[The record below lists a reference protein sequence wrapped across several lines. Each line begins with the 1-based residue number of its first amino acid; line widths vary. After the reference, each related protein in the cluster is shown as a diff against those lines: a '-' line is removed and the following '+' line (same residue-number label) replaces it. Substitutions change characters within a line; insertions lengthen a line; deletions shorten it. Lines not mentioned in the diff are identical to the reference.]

1 MNWLRKIRQ
10 NEELKRLLT
19 ISKQR
24 FSDAELGNSSVVVA
38 YYLLLSLFP
47 LLIAVG
53 NLLPFFQIDPN
64 SILPYLKNVMPGE
77 IYTFLGPAIHSLL
90 TQGSGGLLSIS
101 ALAAV
106 WSASK
111 SINALQGAMNKAYG
125 VDNRDNFIVVRIV
138 SVLILL
144 LLLAGGLSAT
154 LVLGVGKAVLDAL
167 QPIFGFSGDIINTF
181 QTFKWPATILALLLI
196 MTVIYWLVPNARV
209 RFVSAFP
216 GAVVA
221 TLGWLLLGQLFG
233 LYTRF
238 FAAKVSGYQIIGSF
252 IVLMI
257 WLNLAAGIT
266 LFGGIINAIIA
277 TYRSGGNVE
286 KRHGPITRI
295 TNKLR
300 TRIKQKVSSKKD

>member
-10 NEELKRLLT
+10 NEELKTLLT

-295 TNKLR
+295 TSKLR
-300 TRIKQKVSSKKD
+300 TRIKQKVSSKED

>member
-10 NEELKRLLT
+10 NEELKTLLT

-277 TYRSGGNVE
+277 TYRSGGNVG

-295 TNKLR
+295 TSKLR
-300 TRIKQKVSSKKD
+300 TRIKQKVSSKED

>member
-10 NEELKRLLT
+10 NEELKTLLT

-196 MTVIYWLVPNARV
+196 MTVIYWLVPNAQV

-295 TNKLR
+295 TSKLR
-300 TRIKQKVSSKKD
+300 TRIKQKVSSKED

>member
-10 NEELKRLLT
+10 NEALKKLLT

-24 FSDAELGNSSVVVA
+24 ISDAELGNSSVVVA

-64 SILPYLKNVMPGE
+64 SILPYLKNVMPTE
-77 IYTFLGPAIHSLL
+77 IYTFLKPAIHSLL

-154 LVLGVGKAVLDAL
+154 LVLGVGKAVLDTL
-167 QPIFGFSGDIINTF
+167 QPIFGFSGDIINAF

-196 MTVIYWLVPNARV
+196 MTVIYWLVPNAKV
-209 RFVSAFP
+209 RFLSAFP
-216 GAVVA
+216 GAVIA

-257 WLNLAAGIT
+257 WLNLAARIT

-286 KRHGPITRI
+286 KRQGPITRA
-295 TNKLR
+295 TSKLR
-300 TRIKQKVSSKKD
+300 ARIKQRVSSKED

>member
-295 TNKLR
+295 TSKLR
-300 TRIKQKVSSKKD
+300 TRIKQKVSSKED